1 MQVLYTCHRKW
12 PCDVFGV
19 SPNPLIYYLKQDQN
33 MSRKRKF
40 LVGFWLDDNEYL
52 SMKNKISQS
61 GLTCSGYLRKSSLDK
76 NITVIPGIR
85 DLIIEIKRIGNNLNQ
100 ITRAVN
106 EGSLTILGDNL
117 KNIKYDL
124 KAVWGKIAEALKK
137 I

>member
-1 MQVLYTCHRKW
+1 
-12 PCDVFGV
+12 
-19 SPNPLIYYLKQDQN
+19 
-33 MSRKRKF
+33 MSRKRKN

-52 SMKNKISQS
+52 SLKNKISMS
-61 GLTCSGYLRKSSLDK
+61 GLTCSGYLRKSSMDK

-100 ITRAVN
+100 ITRLAN

-117 KNIKYDL
+117 KNIKDDL
-124 KAVWGKIAEALKK
+124 KEVWKSLAGTLKK